1 MTNSLDVN
9 TLTLTY
15 INTVDN
21 INKLNNNIRDIRYN
35 INNINKTVDFLLS
48 KYNIKNMEELDD
60 YIEKIDSLLR
70 INN

>member
-1 MTNSLDVN
+1 MSNSLDIT

-15 INTVDN
+15 INTIDN
-21 INKLNNNIRDIRYN
+21 INRLNNNIRDIQYN

-48 KYNIKNMEELDD
+48 KYDIKNIKELDN
-60 YIEKIDSLLR
+60 YIKKIDSLLR